1 MCNDKVRKKMFYQ
14 IPVLFLIFAISIPM
28 ITAPMMSNIFY
39 LLSITPLHPIS
50 NFAYAE
56 GEDDGSSDSSGG
68 DDGSSD
74 SSGGDDGSSDSSG
87 GDDGSSDS
95 SGGDDGSSDSSGGD
109 DGSSDSS
116 GGDDGS
122 SDSSGGDDG
131 SSDSSGGDDG
141 SSDPSLASTPSD
153 PSLTQ
158 EPVSLTDSNGNSP
171 ASLVTENGDQDLD
184 CNDVADSNFE
194 VSSNDPNG
202 FDGDNDGIGCETGSS
217 SSETGPNA
225 ADLDCNDVAD
235 SNFEVSSN
243 DPNGFDGDNDGIGCE
258 SNGNDSNGNFTTSP
272 TIVNNEG
279 PDGDCLFDP
288 NLPKCASVD
297 GDCPDGFFQNG
308 YEQCVPVGGCP
319 DGYHTVDDDETGT
332 CIPNSDGC
340 PDGMIFRPNGET
352 CGYKE
357 DLCQDN
363 ADLDGCV
370 ETPQECNNGRDDDVD
385 GLTDSE
391 DPDCEQQP
399 SCDPSYPDHCISSPP
414 PNLKCDEIQFDNFK
428 VNPPDPHG
436 FDRDNDGIGCEDK
449 NGGGGNGNGDDNDNN
464 GNDNNGGSNDQY
476 IIKASSS
483 CDDISDTIDLSSEQ
497 IDSQEVRI
505 IAYFDNCDLKSA
517 SLHLNIIQN
526 SDIKLVAAQ
535 LENGLT
541 DAIEVDMNPI
551 DQSPSNSNTMYEAT
565 ITNNQEGHDLDTGEL
580 KTLNNVNGIVL
591 WNDDED
597 EPIEFADNNFVEANI
612 DFFN

>member
-1 MCNDKVRKKMFYQ
+1 MCNERVRKKIFYQ
-14 IPVLFLIFAISIPM
+14 IPVLLLIFAISVPM
-28 ITAPMMSNIFY
+28 ITAPVMSNIFY
-39 LLSITPLHPIS
+39 SLSITLLHPIGS
-50 NFAYAE
+50 FAYAE
-56 GEDDGSSDSSGG
+56 DEDDGSSDSSGG

-74 SSGGDDGSSDSSG
+74 SSGGDDGSSEPSIE
-87 GDDGSSDS
+87 
-95 SGGDDGSSDSSGGD
+95 
-109 DGSSDSS
+109 
-116 GGDDGS
+116 
-122 SDSSGGDDG
+122 
-131 SSDSSGGDDG
+131 

-153 PSLTQ
+153 PSLIQ

-171 ASLVTENGDQDLD
+171 VSLVTNDGDQNLD
-184 CNDVADSNFE
+184 CDDIS
-194 VSSNDPNG
+194 G
-202 FDGDNDGIGCETGSS
+202 K
-217 SSETGPNA
+217 
-225 ADLDCNDVAD
+225 
-235 SNFEVSSN
+235 NFEVSSN

-319 DGYHTVDDDETGT
+319 DGYHTVDDDETGR

-414 PNLKCDEIQFDNFK
+414 PNLKCDEIPFDDFK
-428 VNPPDPHG
+428 VNLPDPHG
-436 FDRDNDGIGCEDK
+436 FDGDNDGIGCEDK
-449 NGGGGNGNGDDNDNN
+449 NGGGGNGNGNDNN
-464 GNDNNGGSNDQY
+464 GNDNNGNDNNGNDQY
-476 IIKASSS
+476 IIKASNS

-505 IAYFDNCDLKSA
+505 IAYFDNCDLESA

-612 DFFN
+612 HFFN